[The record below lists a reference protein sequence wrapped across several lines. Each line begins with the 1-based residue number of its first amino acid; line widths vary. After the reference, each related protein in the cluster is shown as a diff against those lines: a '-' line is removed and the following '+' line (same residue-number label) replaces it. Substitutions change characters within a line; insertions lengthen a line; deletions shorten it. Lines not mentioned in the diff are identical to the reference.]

1 MMNTE
6 TKERWV
12 YLGLEYNLHA
22 RYLKDSLSQVFMKL
36 DDFPNGETHAFTY
49 RKKSPLV
56 PTGQYRPGSIWDVI
70 VRYDEDK
77 AISIIRNDRSTLDY
91 VGLLEDEDQLVR
103 LQASNDAALIDKD
116 REERIRKENMHSSI
130 DRILEPLAEEYST
143 LKTMTQRA
151 SFMARI
157 YQSIVSR

>member
-1 MMNTE
+1 MATE

-12 YLGLEYNLHA
+12 YLGMHYNFMA
-22 RYLKDSLSQVFMKL
+22 RSQKDSLSQVFMKL
-36 DDFPNGETHAFTY
+36 DDFPNGEKHFFTY
-49 RKKSPLV
+49 RRKRPLV
-56 PTGQYRPGSIWDVI
+56 ATGQYRPGSIWDVA
-70 VRYDEDK
+70 VRYGEDD
-77 AISIIRNDRSTLDY
+77 AMTVSRNDRGTLDY

-103 LQASNDAALIDKD
+103 LQAGNDAALIDKERED
-116 REERIRKENMHSSI
+116 RVRKENHPSSI

-151 SFMARI
+151 SFMARV

>member
-1 MMNTE
+1 MTTE
-6 TKERWV
+6 KKERWV
-12 YLGLEYNLHA
+12 YLGMDFDLIA
-22 RYLKDSLSQVFMKL
+22 RYQKDSLRQVFMKL
-36 DDFPNGETHAFTY
+36 DDFPNGEKHFFKY
-49 RKKSPLV
+49 RRKRPLV
-56 PTGQYRPGSIWDVI
+56 ATGQYRPGSIWDVT
-70 VRYDEDK
+70 VEYGEDDVMK
-77 AISIIRNDRSTLDY
+77 VSRNDRGTLDY

-116 REERIRKENMHSSI
+116 REDRVRKENHPSSI

-151 SFMARI
+151 AFMARV

>member
-1 MMNTE
+1 MASE

-12 YLGLEYNLHA
+12 YLGMDFDLIA
-22 RYLKDSLSQVFMKL
+22 RYQKDSLRQVFMKL
-36 DDFPNGETHAFTY
+36 DDFPNGEKHFFTY
-49 RKKSPLV
+49 RRKRPLV
-56 PTGQYRPGSIWDVI
+56 ATGQYRPGSIWDVT
-70 VRYDEDK
+70 VEYGEDDVMK
-77 AISIIRNDRSTLDY
+77 VSRNDRGALDY

-116 REERIRKENMHSSI
+116 REERIRKENHPSSI

-151 SFMARI
+151 AFMARV

>member
-1 MMNTE
+1 MATE

-12 YLGLEYNLHA
+12 YLGMEYNWMA
-22 RYLKDSLSQVFMKL
+22 RYAKDSLSQVFMKL
-36 DDFPNGETHAFTY
+36 DDFPNSEKHFFTY
-49 RKKSPLV
+49 RRKRPLV
-56 PTGQYRPGSIWDVI
+56 ATGQYRPGSIWDVT
-70 VRYDEDK
+70 VQYGEDD
-77 AISIIRNDRSTLDY
+77 AMSVTRNDRGTLDY

-103 LQASNDAALIDKD
+103 LQAGNAAALIDKERED
-116 REERIRKENMHSSI
+116 RVKKENHPSSI

-151 SFMARI
+151 AFMARV